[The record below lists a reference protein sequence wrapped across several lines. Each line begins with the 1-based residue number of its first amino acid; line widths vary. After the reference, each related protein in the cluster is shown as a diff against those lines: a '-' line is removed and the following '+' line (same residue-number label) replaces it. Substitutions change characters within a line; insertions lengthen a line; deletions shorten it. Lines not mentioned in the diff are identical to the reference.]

1 MISKY
6 NKEIQFFLYVID
18 IFSKY
23 GRFIPLKDKKSI
35 TITNAFQ
42 SIVDEFNHRPNNV
55 WVDKGSEFYNRS
67 LKSWLQDHNIEI
79 YSFYI
84 Q

>member
-6 NKEIQFFLYVID
+6 NKETQFFLCGID

-35 TITNAFQ
+35 TIANAFQ
-42 SIVDEFNHRPNNV
+42 SIVDEFNHKQNNV
-55 WVDKGSEFYNRS
+55 WVDKGSDFYNRS
-67 LKSWLQDHNIEI
+67 LKSCLQDHNIEI